1 MQDLLKNSWLKISHI
16 SLQIFLDRISSW
28 VFWGRFLVALS
39 RLVLL
44 DHYMKQ
50 FVSTFVHGNLRVPRP
65 NATFPPQIKAFWT
78 YYFGNHGWLTT
89 PKTMRLNRARQ
100 HRERQAAEE
109 QQRRQ
114 QAAAQLAAQLAAKRA
129 REERMRA
136 PEQVGRK
143 MVARRKPVSGWKI

>member
-1 MQDLLKNSWLKISHI
+1 MPL
-16 SLQIFLDRISSW
+16 
-28 VFWGRFLVALS
+28 
-39 RLVLL
+39 
-44 DHYMKQ
+44 
-50 FVSTFVHGNLRVPRP
+50 
-65 NATFPPQIKAFWT
+65 FPHKKKAFWT
-78 YYFGNHGWLTT
+78 YIILGIMVN
-89 PKTMRLNRARQ
+89 PKKLRLNRARQ

>member
-1 MQDLLKNSWLKISHI
+1 MPLFPHKSRPSE
-16 SLQIFLDRISSW
+16 RIILGIM
-28 VFWGRFLVALS
+28 V
-39 RLVLL
+39 
-44 DHYMKQ
+44 
-50 FVSTFVHGNLRVPRP
+50 N
-65 NATFPPQIKAFWT
+65 
-78 YYFGNHGWLTT
+78 
-89 PKTMRLNRARQ
+89 PKKLRLNRARQ

-143 MVARRKPVSGWKI
+143 MVLGAESL